1 MHAREQPRALKTYC
15 WHTIRLIEDYGHTTI
30 LYHQSLNQSV
40 LRTDEG
46 DLSPHL
52 AWPKAELGV
61 LILSGALLFKF
72 YQLLAGLRL
81 EVNIWN

>member
-15 WHTIRLIEDYGHTTI
+15 WHKIRLIEDYGHTTI
-30 LYHQSLNQSV
+30 IYHLSV
-40 LRTDEG
+40 LRTDGG

-52 AWPKAELGV
+52 AWPEAELGV
-61 LILSGALLFKF
+61 PILSGALLFKF
-72 YQLLAGLRL
+72 YQLLAGLGL